1 MIPQI
6 WQAFIPSVGA
16 KIAVRAAGLPRSIGF
31 PVRTPVTLSPPPSAS
46 PTTPNDQIRAPNYKR
61 GVLSIATT
69 SSPTK
74 YHKHPIPPL
83 HVNQHSKMADTTTRP
98 PLYQQTITLTL
109 DILNGRHFLSKLIP
123 PALLLLD
130 TLLCA
135 AVIWKVPCMSP
146 PLPTHPPH

>member
-1 MIPQI
+1 
-6 WQAFIPSVGA
+6 
-16 KIAVRAAGLPRSIGF
+16 
-31 PVRTPVTLSPPPSAS
+31 
-46 PTTPNDQIRAPNYKR
+46 
-61 GVLSIATT
+61 
-69 SSPTK
+69 
-74 YHKHPIPPL
+74 
-83 HVNQHSKMADTTTRP
+83 MADTTTRP